1 MNLTFQHLPFEKLAD
16 LAEERLPA
24 TERAAAQAHVSGCSR
39 CSTQL
44 ARIEQTINLMRT
56 DETED
61 APRHAVASVLNLFRT
76 RTAAAAASEPS
87 LVQRVLAA
95 LNFDSMQASPAYGV
109 RSGQATAR
117 QMLFSAGENDIDLR
131 VQPSGEAWVVSGQ
144 VLGECAGGSIRLE
157 GTAATEV
164 VAELN
169 ELCEF
174 TLPAVPSGSYT
185 LRLRLDEVEVEVPE
199 LRLGA

>member
-16 LAEERLPA
+16 MAENRLLA
-24 TERAAAQAHVSGCSR
+24 TERAAAQAHVSACSR

-44 ARIEQTINLMRT
+44 ARIEQTINLMRS
-56 DETED
+56 DEAED
-61 APRHAVASVLNLFRT
+61 APRPALASVLNMFRA
-76 RTAAAAASEPS
+76 RTAAAASEPS

-95 LNFDSMQASPAYGV
+95 LSFDSLQASPAYGV

-117 QMLFSAGENDIDLR
+117 QMLFSAGANDIDLR

-157 GTAATEV
+157 GTAAEA

>member
-16 LAEERLPA
+16 LAEARLPA
-24 TERAAAQAHVSGCSR
+24 DERAAAQAHVSGCSR
-39 CSTQL
+39 CSAQL
-44 ARIEQTINLMRT
+44 ARVEQTINLMRT
-56 DETED
+56 DDAED
-61 APRHAVASVLNLFRT
+61 APRHALASVLNLFRA
-76 RTAAAAASEPS
+76 RAQASEPS

-95 LNFDSMQASPAYGV
+95 LSFDSMQATPAYGV

-117 QMLFSAGENDIDLR
+117 QMLYSAGENDLDLR
-131 VQPSGEAWVVSGQ
+131 VTQSGEMWVVSGQ
-144 VLGECAGGSIRLE
+144 VLGECTGGNIRLE
-157 GTAATEV
+157 GTAAQ
-164 VAELN
+164 VAVELN

>member
-1 MNLTFQHLPFEKLAD
+1 MNLTFQHLLFEKLAD
-16 LAEERLPA
+16 MAEGRLLAS
-24 TERAAAQAHVSGCSR
+24 ERATAEAHVSGCSR
-39 CSTQL
+39 CSSQL
-44 ARIEQTINLMRT
+44 ARIEQTVNSMRT
-56 DETED
+56 DEAED

-76 RTAAAAASEPS
+76 RAQASEPS

-95 LNFDSMQASPAYGV
+95 LSFDSTQLTPAYGV

-117 QMLFSAGENDIDLR
+117 QMLYSAGANDIDLR

-157 GTAATEV
+157 GTAAQVE
-164 VAELN
+164 AELN